1 MAAFLKTSVPMQLVL
16 GAQWGDEGKGKV
28 VDLLCEGSDIVA
40 RYQGGANAGHTVRF
54 DGETFILHLIPTGI
68 LRPHTQCFIGN
79 GMVINPD
86 SLLEEMEALEE
97 RGIRVSGRLFI
108 SQNAHLILP
117 YHPIIEKVS
126 EEMDGDNKIGTTG
139 RGIGPAYA
147 DKASRVGI
155 RMGDLL
161 DFSLLKRKVSQN
173 VRVKNLI
180 LEKVYGVQGVNEERI
195 LNSLKAFRDKI
206 KGGIIDVRWRL
217 HEEIRKGKR
226 VLLEGAQGTL
236 LDIDLGT
243 YPYVTSS
250 NTTLGGVCTGL
261 GIGLRKID
269 RIIGVLKA
277 YTTRV
282 GNGPFPTELE
292 GSLGEEIR
300 EMGGEYGATTGR
312 PRRCG
317 WFDGVIARYAIQVN
331 DIDALAV
338 TKLDVLDT
346 LDEIQICTGYRYRGE
361 VLTQF
366 PSNGRLLEEVE
377 PVTEVM
383 PGWKEPISGV
393 RQYGDLPEAV
403 RSYLKRIEE
412 IVETPIRMVS
422 VGSSREET
430 IWL

>member
-1 MAAFLKTSVPMQLVL
+1 MQLVL

-331 DIDALAV
+331 DVDALAV

-412 IVETPIRMVS
+412 IVEIPIRMVS

>member
-1 MAAFLKTSVPMQLVL
+1 VL

-28 VDLLCEGSDIVA
+28 VDLLGEVSDIVA
-40 RYQGGANAGHTVRF
+40 RYQGGSNAGHTVRF

-86 SLLEEMEALEE
+86 SLLEEMKALEE
-97 RGIRVSGRLFI
+97 RGIMVSGRLFI

-126 EEMDGDNKIGTTG
+126 EEMDEDNKIGTTG

-161 DFSLLKRKVSQN
+161 DLSLLKKKVSQN

-195 LNSLKAFRDKI
+195 LDSLKAFRDKI
-206 KGGIIDVRWRL
+206 KGSIIDARWRL
-217 HEEIRKGKR
+217 NEEIRKGKR

-236 LDIDLGT
+236 LDIDFGT

-250 NTTLGGVCTGL
+250 NTTIGGACTGL

-317 WFDGVIARYAIQVN
+317 WFDGVIARYAVQVN
-331 DIDALAV
+331 DVDALAV

-361 VLTQF
+361 GLTQF
-366 PSNGRLLEEVE
+366 PSNSRILEEVE

-393 RQYGDLPEAV
+393 REYGDLPEDA
-403 RSYLKRIEE
+403 RSYLKKIEE